1 MLQRHLLPW
10 VAELDEVD
18 YRVRLNQDVSKSA
31 NRRFD
36 EGPTND
42 SRVDRALRQVADSRL
57 LAAGL
62 KIVEGMHVLD
72 VCAGRGHL
80 GELVITKYRARV
92 TFADLSLSQL
102 SELVHRLRGNSIRVT
117 ACVADLSCL
126 PYPDGAFDAVIG
138 NSFLHHL
145 PDVPGAIREMNRVLR
160 PGGQVALLHEPNVN
174 ANFWESFP
182 ISLFKNTDPVEGFA
196 DLWMFSPDDLRRLL
210 AHGGFA
216 NVEVRATGLLSTV
229 LINWYLILLH
239 RFVPRWFGA
248 IAAGYRLRLKMNE
261 IEMQWPQNHRA
272 CRAPSL
278 IVTAVKPA
286 DGETA

>member
-1 MLQRHLLPW
+1 M
-10 VAELDEVD
+10 
-18 YRVRLNQDVSKSA
+18 RLNHDADKSA

-42 SRVDRALRQVADSRL
+42 LRVDRVLRQAADSRL
-57 LAAGL
+57 HAAGL
-62 KIVEGMHVLD
+62 TIIEGMHVLD

-80 GELVITKYRARV
+80 GELLITKYRARV

-102 SELVHRLRGNSIRVT
+102 SELVHRMRGNGIRVT
-117 ACVADLSCL
+117 ACAADLSCL

-138 NSFLHHL
+138 NSFLHHI
-145 PDVPGAIREMNRVLR
+145 PDVPGAVREINRVLR
-160 PGGQVALLHEPNVN
+160 PGGHVALLHEPNVN

-182 ISLFKNTDPVEGFA
+182 VSLVKNTNPVEGFT

-216 NVEVRATGLLSTV
+216 NVEVRGTGLLSTI
-229 LINWYLILLH
+229 LINWYLILLQ

-248 IAAGYRLRLKMNE
+248 VAAGYRLRLKINE
-261 IEMQWPQNHRA
+261 IEMQWPRNYRA

-278 IVTAVKPA
+278 TVTAVKPVDA
-286 DGETA
+286 EKV